1 MIASRAVQGI
11 GAAIV
16 APTSL
21 ALITTYF
28 DGEARNRAIAWYA
41 VTAGIGASLGLL
53 VGGALTEWVSW
64 RAAFLVNVPI
74 AVALIAWSGTVLVET
89 PRRTGQFDVI
99 GALAAT
105 LGMGAVIFGII
116 ESADAGWGSARVQAA
131 LVVGVVLLVAL
142 IVHEGR
148 VRQPILPLRLFY
160 GRERSGA
167 YTARLLYLGAMIL
180 ESFGANPVL
189 QVRDGRSGFV
199 GLWG

>member
-1 MIASRAVQGI
+1 MGI
-11 GAAIV
+11 G
-16 APTSL
+16 
-21 ALITTYF
+21 
-28 DGEARNRAIAWYA
+28 
-41 VTAGIGASLGLL
+41 
-53 VGGALTEWVSW
+53 
-64 RAAFLVNVPI
+64 
-74 AVALIAWSGTVLVET
+74 
-89 PRRTGQFDVI
+89 
-99 GALAAT
+99 
-105 LGMGAVIFGII
+105 
-116 ESADAGWGSARVQAA
+116 RVQAA